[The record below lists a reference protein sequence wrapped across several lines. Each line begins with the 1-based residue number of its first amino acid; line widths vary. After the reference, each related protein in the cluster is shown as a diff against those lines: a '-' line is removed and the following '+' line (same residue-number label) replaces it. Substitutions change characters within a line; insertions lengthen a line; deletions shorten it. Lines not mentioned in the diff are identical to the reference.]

1 MTNTNQGGQEGL
13 SFLSSEQRLQVYQI
27 IVNGCAHLW
36 SKGRL
41 QDGRTYV
48 ENGET
53 KTTEDKVTPVLNV
66 LIPLIQTDPYF
77 LAHLTSYA
85 IDKLKTKDLHVFLT
99 FVSALS
105 TADGLPFSPGSK
117 YKKPNLRYVA
127 AAALHKL
134 DPKLALRVAELSS
147 KKFEVSGYLR
157 YGRHGSQMLV
167 TAIKKYLKYR
177 ETNLDIIRGIK
188 KAGLGKVYKNLY
200 RSVHMAPS
208 DEAAAI
214 LRWQQKNHE
223 IVFAN
228 ALIDFKGLTDLQIA
242 EKIRKE
248 KINIRGAISGLG
260 EIKKKVSPVVAIA
273 LLEQANG
280 NDAVILQNMFRD
292 LGLLNDAEVLKL
304 FEEKIKTAS
313 TALDRA
319 ETLSKEANEE
329 IKKIVASA
337 RSESNKS
344 QTAGLGKVYLHLDD
358 SGSMS
363 SVRDFAMKRGAII
376 AECVNN
382 PRENFKWG
390 LFGSY
395 GVDLPLPDEFERDA
409 FSAVLFGR
417 NAGSS
422 TDCFALYAEA
432 RKFGAEVD
440 FFVSDQDHTDGN
452 LKLKIEG
459 FHKKNP
465 QYVKPRVC
473 VVVDFGRSG
482 MRGTLSQAYLDNEIP
497 VVILDRETLTESALV
512 VQTIVAAM
520 KGPVAIID
528 EIMAHPL
535 LTLPPYYYAV

>member
-13 SFLSSEQRLQVYQI
+13 SFLSSEERLRAYQL
-27 IVNGCAHLW
+27 IVNGCTHLW
-36 SKGRL
+36 SKNRL
-41 QDGRTYV
+41 QDGSSYV
-48 ENGET
+48 ENGVT
-53 KTTEDKVTPVLNV
+53 KTTEDKVTPILNV
-66 LIPLIQTDPYF
+66 LVPLIQTDPYF

-99 FVSALS
+99 FVASLS
-105 TADGLPFSPGSK
+105 TADGMPFSPGSK

-134 DPKLALRVAELSS
+134 DPKLALRVAALLN

-157 YGRHGSQMLV
+157 YGRHGSQMLT

-177 ETNLDIIRGIK
+177 ETNLDIVRGVK
-188 KAGLGKVYKNLY
+188 KSGLGEVYKNLY
-200 RSVHMAPS
+200 RTVHMSPS
-208 DEAAAI
+208 DEVAAI
-214 LRWQQKNHE
+214 LRWQQKNRE
-223 IVFAN
+223 IVFTTT
-228 ALIDFKGLTDLQIA
+228 LIDFNGLTDLQIA

-260 EIKKKVSPVVAIA
+260 EVKKKVSPVIAIA
-273 LLEQANG
+273 LLERANG
-280 NDAVILQNMFRD
+280 NDAVILQNMFKD
-292 LGLLNDAEVLKL
+292 LGLLDDAEVLKL

-319 ETLSKEANEE
+319 ETLSKEATNEV
-329 IKKIVASA
+329 KKILSSA
-337 RSESNKS
+337 RAESNQA
-344 QTAGLGKVYLHLDD
+344 QTAGLGKIYLHLDD

-363 SVRDFAMKRGAII
+363 SVRDFAMKRGTII

-390 LFGSY
+390 LFGSH
-395 GVDLPLPDEFERDA
+395 GVELPLPEEFERDA
-409 FSAVLFGR
+409 FASVLFGK

-422 TDCFALYAEA
+422 TDCFALYPEA
-432 RKFGAEVD
+432 REFGAEID
-440 FFVSDQDHTDGN
+440 FFVSDQGHTDGN
-452 LKLKIEG
+452 LRLKIEG

-473 VVVDFGRSG
+473 VIVDFGGEG
-482 MRGTLSQAYLDNEIP
+482 MRGMLARAYLDNEIP
-497 VVILDRETLTESALV
+497 VVILNRESLTESALV

-520 KGPVAIID
+520 KGPIAIID